1 MAAKLLLKAGKTPP
15 KQYTLEQRELG
26 VDTSTDELYLGT
38 RSGVPQK
45 MASTSYVNNM
55 LNTCIKTIYT
65 LNSNTNNSIQLLN
78 GFIGIISVCI
88 SVDNDMLTG
97 VYLVQKVGNSGYIIT
112 TLGSEECS
120 SYVSLTIDSN
130 DTSVLNINSDY
141 DGEVQILKIH
151 GDANI
156 V

>member
-1 MAAKLLLKAGKTPP
+1 
-15 KQYTLEQRELG
+15 
-26 VDTSTDELYLGT
+26 
-38 RSGVPQK
+38 
-45 MASTSYVNNM
+45 
-55 LNTCIKTIYT
+55 
-65 LNSNTNNSIQLLN
+65 
-78 GFIGIISVCI
+78 
-88 SVDNDMLTG
+88 MLTG

-120 SYVSLTIDSN
+120 SYVSLTLDSN
-130 DTSVLNINSDY
+130 DKSILNISSDY

>member
-15 KQYTLEQRELG
+15 KKYTLEQRELG

-38 RSGVPQK
+38 HSGVPQK
-45 MASTSYVNNM
+45 MASTSYVDNM
-55 LNTCIKTIYT
+55 LNTCIKIIYT
-65 LNSNTNNSIQLLN
+65 LNSSTNNSIQLLN

-88 SVDNDMLTG
+88 SVDNDVLTG
-97 VYLVQKVGNSGYIIT
+97 VYLVQKVGSSGYIIT

-120 SYVSLTIDSN
+120 SYVSLTLDSN
-130 DTSVLNINSDY
+130 DKSVLNISSDY

>member
-26 VDTSTDELYLGT
+26 VDTLTDELYLGT
-38 RSGVPQK
+38 HSGVPQK
-45 MASTSYVNNM
+45 MASTSYVDNM
-55 LNTCIKTIYT
+55 LNTCIKIIYT
-65 LNSNTNNSIQLLN
+65 LNSSTNNSIQLLN

-88 SVDNDMLTG
+88 SIDNDVLTG
-97 VYLVQKVGNSGYIIT
+97 VYLVQKVGSSGYIIT

-120 SYVSLTIDSN
+120 SYVSLTLDSN
-130 DTSVLNINSDY
+130 DKSVLNISSDY

>member
-1 MAAKLLLKAGKTPP
+1 MSAKLLLKAGKTPP
-15 KQYTLEQRELG
+15 KKYTLEQRELG

-45 MASTSYVNNM
+45 MASTSYVYNM

-88 SVDNDMLTG
+88 SIDNDVLTG
-97 VYLVQKVGNSGYIIT
+97 VYLVQKVGRSGYIIT

-120 SYVSLTIDSN
+120 SYVSLTLDSN
-130 DTSVLNINSDY
+130 DKSVLNISSDY

>member
-1 MAAKLLLKAGKTPP
+1 
-15 KQYTLEQRELG
+15 
-26 VDTSTDELYLGT
+26 
-38 RSGVPQK
+38 
-45 MASTSYVNNM
+45 
-55 LNTCIKTIYT
+55 
-65 LNSNTNNSIQLLN
+65 
-78 GFIGIISVCI
+78 
-88 SVDNDMLTG
+88 MLTG

-130 DTSVLNINSDY
+130 DTSVLNIASDY

>member
-1 MAAKLLLKAGKTPP
+1 MAAKLLLKSGKTPP
-15 KQYTLEQRELG
+15 KKYTLEQRELG

-38 RSGVPQK
+38 HSGVPQK
-45 MASTSYVNNM
+45 MASTSYVDTM
-55 LNTCIKTIYT
+55 LNTCIKIIYT
-65 LNSNTNNSIQLLN
+65 LNSSTNNSIQLLN

-88 SVDNDMLTG
+88 SIDNDVLTG
-97 VYLVQKVGNSGYIIT
+97 VYLVQKVGSSGYIIT

-120 SYVSLTIDSN
+120 SYVSLTLDSN
-130 DTSVLNINSDY
+130 DKSVLNISSDY